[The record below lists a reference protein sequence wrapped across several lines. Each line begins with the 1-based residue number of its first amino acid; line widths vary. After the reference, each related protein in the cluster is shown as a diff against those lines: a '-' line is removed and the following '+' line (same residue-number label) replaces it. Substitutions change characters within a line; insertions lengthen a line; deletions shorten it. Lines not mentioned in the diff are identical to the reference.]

1 MLSDEVGQVLHA
13 LNLPIRPLQPRKDIG
28 GLELEGGERR
38 GGVGVHDTPI
48 DLSIAFFFQN
58 RS

>member
-13 LNLPIRPLQPRKDIG
+13 LNLPIRPLQSRKDIR

-38 GGVGVHDTPI
+38 GGVGVHDTTV
-48 DLSIAFFFQN
+48 DLSIAFF
-58 RS
+58 SE